1 MTEQVMQP
9 GDPRIF
15 IGFRRALI
23 LIRSYAWRRIKEQI
37 RSIWLIVAYLLL
49 FQILV
54 LRLAV
59 TDALIIA
66 LGLGT
71 AIIGLTLFI
80 EGLFLGL
87 MPLGETIGLRLP
99 RKSRLH
105 GILAFSFILGV
116 GATFAEPAIGVLRM
130 AGSSVLAWEAPLL
143 FLLLNK
149 YSDYLVYA
157 VGIGVGLAVMTG
169 MLRFVYQLSLKP
181 FIYALVGSLAALSA
195 WAYFDPNLQHVTG
208 LAWDCGAVTTGPVTV
223 PLVLALGIGIC
234 RVVSGATAGEGSG
247 FGVVTLASLFPI
259 LAVLALAL
267 LLASSAPQ
275 PMEESRFFSSEHR
288 SSVEA
293 LFDSREAMFAY
304 ALHHGREESQ
314 ALLFD
319 GGREELLEELRIMA
333 ADEEKRSAVFGPDEA
348 ALKRWALA
356 RGSESQR
363 MAVFGSEEAL
373 REAVNTYAGSGR
385 PSLQAGAV
393 AKSGMVAA
401 ARAIIPLT
409 LFLLVV
415 LVLIMKDRLPR
426 TDEVMLGIGLAFIG
440 MAFLTVGIESGLAKL
455 GNQVGGKLPA
465 LFTSIALDEERSTV
479 VNFDPGVVT
488 TALTARGDRTAF
500 FYLHQGGTVKAVPY
514 DPERF
519 DETSGIYVHTPLRGP
534 LFDGWGGFAGI
545 LVLFIFAF
553 LMGYGATLA
562 EPALNALAVTVE
574 NLTVGTFKKTLLM
587 QAVAVGVGAGISLGV
602 AKIIWAIP
610 LVWLILPPYLLLLL
624 ITALSSEEYVNIGW
638 DSAGVT
644 TGPVTVPLVL
654 AMGLGIG
661 SQVGGVEGFGI
672 LAAASVCP
680 ILSVLVV
687 GLVVNRKR
695 KNALDEGL
703 EPQDEVGL

>member
-1 MTEQVMQP
+1 MTEQAIQP
-9 GDPRIF
+9 GDSRIR
-15 IGFRRALI
+15 IGFRRSLL
-23 LIRSYAWRRIKEQI
+23 LIRSYAWKRVKEQI
-37 RSIWLIVAYLLL
+37 RSLWLIVAYLLL
-49 FQILV
+49 FQTLV
-54 LRLAV
+54 LRIAV
-59 TDALIIA
+59 NDALIIS
-66 LGLGT
+66 LGLGI

-87 MPLGETIGLRLP
+87 MPLGEAIGLRLP
-99 RKSRLH
+99 RKSRLQ

-116 GATFAEPAIGVLRM
+116 GATFAEPAIGILRM
-130 AGSSVLAWEAPLL
+130 AGSSVLAWQAPLL

-149 YSDYLVYA
+149 HADYLVYA
-157 VGIGVGLAVMTG
+157 VGIGVGLAVMAG
-169 MLRFVYQLSLKP
+169 MLRFIYQLSLKP
-181 FIYALVGSLAALSA
+181 FIYVLVGSLAALSA

-234 RVVSGATAGEGSG
+234 RVVSGASTGEGSG

-259 LAVLALAL
+259 LAVMVLAL
-267 LLASSAPQ
+267 LLGSSTPQ
-275 PMEESRFFSSEHR
+275 PMEESRFFSAENR
-288 SSVEA
+288 SSTET
-293 LFDSREAMFAY
+293 LFESREALIAY
-304 ALHHGREESQ
+304 AFHHAGEESQ

-319 GGREELLEELRIMA
+319 GGRREMLEELRSMA
-333 ADEEKRSAVFGPDEA
+333 TDEKKQAAVFGPDVT
-348 ALKRWALA
+348 ALKRWAVA
-356 RGSESQR
+356 RGSEAQR
-363 MAVFGSEEAL
+363 LAVFGTEEAL
-373 REAVNTYAGSGR
+373 REAVNAHAGFGR
-385 PSLQAGAV
+385 SSLRTATM

-409 LFLLVV
+409 LFLIVV
-415 LVLIMKDRLPR
+415 LVLVLRDKLPR
-426 TDEVMLGIGLAFIG
+426 TDEVMLGIGMAFMG

-465 LFTSIALDEERSTV
+465 LFTSIALDEERSSV
-479 VNFDPGVVT
+479 LNFDPGAVT
-488 TALTARGDRTAF
+488 TALTSQGDRTAF
-500 FYLHQGGTVKAVPY
+500 FYLHQGDAVKAVPY
-514 DPERF
+514 NPEQY
-519 DETSGIYVHTPLRGP
+519 DEKTETYVHTPLRGP

-545 LVLFIFAF
+545 LVLFTFAF
-553 LMGYGATLA
+553 VLGYGATLA

-574 NLTVGTFKKTLLM
+574 NMTVGTFRKSVLI
-587 QAVAVGVGAGISLGV
+587 QAVAVGVGAGISLGM

-610 LVWLILPPYLLLLL
+610 LVLLILPPYLLLLL
-624 ITALSSEEYVNIGW
+624 VTALSSEEYVNIGW

-687 GLVVNRKR
+687 GLMVNRKR

-703 EPQDEVGL
+703 ESQDEVGL